1 MSHEEAPRGT
11 KRPQEDPT
19 EAGKCS
25 KRSRNGAPNVPKW
38 FRNGPQKVPR
48 GVKIV
53 IRKEKPENLKND
65 DPPNENAR
73 F

>member
-19 EAGKCS
+19 VAGKCP
-25 KRSRNGAPNVPKW
+25 KRSRNGAQNVPKW

-48 GVKIV
+48 GVKII

>member
-1 MSHEEAPRGT
+1 MSHEKAPRGT
-11 KRPQEDPT
+11 KRPQERPKW
-19 EAGKCS
+19 A
-25 KRSRNGAPNVPKW
+25 RNGAQNVPKW
-38 FRNGPQKVPR
+38 SRNGPQMVPR
-48 GVKIV
+48 GFEIS